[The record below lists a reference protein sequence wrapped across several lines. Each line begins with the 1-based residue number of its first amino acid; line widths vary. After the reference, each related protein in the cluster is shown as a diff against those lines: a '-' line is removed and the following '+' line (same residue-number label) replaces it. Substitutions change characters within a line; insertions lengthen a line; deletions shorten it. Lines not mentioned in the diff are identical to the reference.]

1 MKNVDAEAV
10 DRAALRA
17 DLRGLVGKLAEWY
30 GIGLALLTLGACGGG
45 AVAWFAFQ
53 ASVATSAGFW
63 YLTSSYVAAG
73 VGAFTLA
80 VVWAVVKVLTFAG
93 RRAEKRGG

>member
-1 MKNVDAEAV
+1 MKNVDAETM

-45 AVAWFAFQ
+45 AW
-53 ASVATSAGFW
+53 SRGPRP
-63 YLTSSYVAAG
+63 VAAG
-73 VGAFTLA
+73 GYAA
-80 VVWAVVKVLTFAG
+80 PP
-93 RRAEKRGG
+93 